1 MPQGALSEMLREKT
15 IGGKEDEGVSK
26 ALAVA
31 LVLVVIAF
39 LKLGAVQSYKIIQ
52 NLRLKPYE
60 CHFGSAYD
68 GCPFGTYLN

>member
-31 LVLVVIAF
+31 LVLVVLAF
-39 LKLGAVQSYKIIQ
+39 LKLGAVIRIIQ
-52 NLRLKPYE
+52 FY
-60 CHFGSAYD
+60 F
-68 GCPFGTYLN
+68 F